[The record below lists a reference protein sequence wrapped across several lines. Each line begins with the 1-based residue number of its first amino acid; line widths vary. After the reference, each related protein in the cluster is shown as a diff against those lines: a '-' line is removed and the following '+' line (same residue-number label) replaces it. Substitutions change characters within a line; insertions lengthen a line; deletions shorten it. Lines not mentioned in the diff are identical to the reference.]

1 MIHRSADRTQ
11 IANQIL
17 AALIAMIDFAIQF
30 EDKQTCSNVRVHYNF
45 DQLTK
50 FPIRKGRCHSEG

>member
-30 EDKQTCSNVRVHYNF
+30 EDKQTCQGPL
-45 DQLTK
+45 QLRQVDEI
-50 FPIRKGRCHSEG
+50 PNQERQVPQ